1 MAYVIPQGT
10 IHFYKNVPL
19 NPTYN
24 DVLLATSPN
33 SIRGKIGRY
42 EDGSLACNQESYT
55 RVNNES
61 KVRVGLNAEKLYTCN
76 YMSWENNGFGQAG
89 MWFFAFIVNVEYINN
104 NCTEV
109 TYLIDDMSTW
119 FPYCELK
126 QCYVERETPATDNL
140 YEHIEPENLAIGE
153 LIETQNMAYYDLGH
167 TKVLFMAST
176 DSEGNRP
183 EPIPGEDDPYDLS
196 FSWVNGIKSALY
208 YILYDC
214 ESTEDMRKL
223 YQVLNAYN
231 NNGQAENIIAIML
244 VPEFLTENMR
254 DTHFKNAYALD
265 SWTLTAPTS
274 IDGYIPKNKKL
285 FTYPYSR
292 IQLSNTVGGTSEYRY
307 EDFLGGVIEF
317 QVTGCAF
324 GTPSVMVE
332 PRLYL
337 KHVGAD
343 NDQSLLLTN
352 FPQAP
357 CFNDSYRAYLAQNKN
372 SLASQAM
379 LGMMAGVTSIMIG
392 AGLAFGTGG
401 AAAPIGAEIAGLGMM
416 TGGVIST
423 ASSIAKPL
431 AADADA
437 KNLPV
442 KVSGLVQADA
452 LNLVKGVT
460 QIQAKFL
467 TVKREYA
474 EMIDSYFSA
483 YGYTCNKVKVPNI
496 SARAIWNFTKTQG
509 CCVVGNAPA
518 MALKNIASIFDH
530 GVRFW
535 KDPDDIGNYS
545 GNN

>member
-1 MAYVIPQGT
+1 MATGYVIPQG
-10 IHFYKNVPL
+10 IIRFYKNVPL
-19 NPTYN
+19 SPTYN
-24 DVLLATSPN
+24 DVLYAKSGEE
-33 SIRGKIGRY
+33 IYGKIGRY
-42 EDGSLACNQESYT
+42 EDTNLRCTQETYT

-61 KVRVGLNAEKLYTCN
+61 KIRVGINAEYLYTCN
-76 YMSWENNGFGQAG
+76 YMSWQNNGFGKAG
-89 MWFFAFIVNVEYINN
+89 MMFFAFIVNVEYINN
-104 NCTEV
+104 NCTEI

-126 QCYVERETPATDNL
+126 QCYVERETPVSDGL
-140 YEHIEPENLAIGE
+140 YEHLEPENLAIGE
-153 LIETQNMAYYDLGH
+153 LIETQNMSYFDLGD

-176 DSEGNRP
+176 DVN
-183 EPIPGEDDPYDLS
+183 GERREEDETFSAL
-196 FSWVNGIKSALY
+196 SWVNGIKSALCY
-208 YILYDC
+208 EIYDC
-214 ESTEDMRKL
+214 ESPSDMEDL
-223 YQVLNAYN
+223 YQLINDYS

-244 VPEFLTENMR
+244 VPEFLTENIR
-254 DTHFKNAYALD
+254 DTHFKNAYALA

-292 IQLSNTVGGTSEYRY
+292 IQLSNTVGGTNEYRY

-372 SLASQAM
+372 SLASQSVLGVFAGLTSILIG
-379 LGMMAGVTSIMIG
+379 LGMTV
-392 AGLAFGTGG
+392 GTGG
-401 AAAPIGAEIAGLGMM
+401 AATPIGLEMAGAGMTM
-416 TGGVIST
+416 GGVIT
-423 ASSIAKPL
+423 TGSSIAKPI

-483 YGYTCNKVKVPNI
+483 YGYTCNKVKTPNI
-496 SARAIWNFTKTQG
+496 SGRKVWNYTKTQG
-509 CCVVGNAPA
+509 SCVVGNAPA
-518 MALKNIASIFDH
+518 AALKNINDIFDH

-535 KDPDDIGNYS
+535 YDPNDIGDYTK
-545 GNN
+545 NN

>member
-1 MAYVIPQGT
+1 MATGYVIPQG
-10 IHFYKNVPL
+10 IIRFYKNVPL
-19 NPTYN
+19 SPTYN
-24 DVLLATSPN
+24 DVLYAKSGEE
-33 SIRGKIGRY
+33 IYGKIGRY
-42 EDGSLACNQESYT
+42 EDTNLRCTQETYT

-61 KVRVGLNAEKLYTCN
+61 KIRVGINAEYLYTCN
-76 YMSWENNGFGQAG
+76 YMSWQNNGFGKAG
-89 MWFFAFIVNVEYINN
+89 MMFFAFIVNVEYINN
-104 NCTEV
+104 NCTEI

-126 QCYVERETPATDNL
+126 QCYVERETPVSDGL
-140 YEHIEPENLAIGE
+140 YEHLEPENLAIGE
-153 LIETQNMAYYDLGH
+153 LIETQNMSYFDLGD

-176 DSEGNRP
+176 DVN
-183 EPIPGEDDPYDLS
+183 GERREEDETFSAL
-196 FSWVNGIKSALY
+196 SWVNGIKSALCY
-208 YILYDC
+208 AIYDC
-214 ESTEDMRKL
+214 ENASDMEDL
-223 YQVLNAYN
+223 YQLINDYS

-244 VPEFLTENMR
+244 VPEFLTENIR
-254 DTHFKNAYALD
+254 DTHFKNAYALK

-292 IQLSNTVGGTSEYRY
+292 IQLSNTVGGTNEYRY

-357 CFNDSYRAYLAQNKN
+357 CFNDTYRAYLAQNKN
-372 SLASQAM
+372 SLTSQA
-379 LGMMAGVTSIMIG
+379 
-392 AGLAFGTGG
+392 AFGILSSLITITAG
-401 AAAPIGAEIAGLGMM
+401 AALAVGSGGTATPAFIAGMSAMG
-416 TGGVIST
+416 GGVVGLG
-423 ASSIAKPL
+423 SSLAKP
-431 AADADA
+431 AAANSDA

-442 KVSGLVQADA
+442 QMSGLVQADA

-483 YGYTCNKVKVPNI
+483 FGYTCNKVKTPNI
-496 SARAIWNFTKTQG
+496 SGRNVWNYTKTQG
-509 CCVVGNAPA
+509 SCVVGNAPA
-518 MALKNIASIFDH
+518 AALKNINDIFDH

-535 KDPDDIGNYS
+535 HDPNDIGNYS
-545 GNN
+545 KNN

>member
-24 DVLLATSPN
+24 DVLFATSPS
-33 SIRGKIGRY
+33 SIRGKIGRF
-42 EDGSLACNQESYT
+42 EDFSLACNQESYT

-61 KVRVGLNAEKLYTCN
+61 KVRVGLNAERLYTCN
-76 YMSWENNGFGQAG
+76 YMSWENNGFGSAG

-119 FPYCELK
+119 FPYCTLK

-140 YEHIEPENLAIGE
+140 YEHTEPENLAIGE

-176 DSEGNRP
+176 DARGDRR
-183 EPIPGEDDPYDLS
+183 EDDEEFSEL
-196 FSWVNGIKSALY
+196 SWVNGIRSALCY
-208 YILYDC
+208 EIYDC
-214 ESTEDMRKL
+214 SSSSDMDNL
-223 YQVLNAYN
+223 YELINSYN

-274 IDGYIPKNKKL
+274 IDGYVPKNKKL

-292 IQLSNTVGGTSEYRY
+292 IQLSNTVGGTNEYRY
-307 EDFLGGVIEF
+307 EDFLGGAIEF

-372 SLASQAM
+372 SLASQSM
-379 LGMMAGVTSIMIG
+379 LGLMAGVTSIMIG
-392 AGLAFGTGG
+392 AGLTFGTGG
-401 AAAPIGAEIAGLGMM
+401 AGAPIGAEIAGLGMM

-431 AADADA
+431 AANADA
-437 KNLPV
+437 QNLPV

-496 SARAIWNFTKTQG
+496 SARPIWNFTKTQG

-518 MALKNIASIFDH
+518 MALKNIAGIFDH

-535 KDPDDIGNYS
+535 NDPDDIGNYS
-545 GNN
+545 RIN

>member
-24 DVLLATSPN
+24 DVLFATSPN
-33 SIRGKIGRY
+33 SILGKIGRY
-42 EDGSLACNQESYT
+42 EDATLRCNQESYT

-126 QCYVERETPATDNL
+126 ECYVERETPASDNL
-140 YEHIEPENLAIGE
+140 YEHLEPENLAIGE
-153 LIETQNMAYYDLGH
+153 LIETQNMSYYDLGD

-176 DSEGNRP
+176 DVNGDRRE
-183 EPIPGEDDPYDLS
+183 EDETFSAL
-196 FSWVNGIKSALY
+196 SWVNGIKSALCY
-208 YILYDC
+208 EIYDC
-214 ESTEDMRKL
+214 ESPSDMNDL
-223 YQVLNAYN
+223 YQLINDYS

-244 VPEFLTENMR
+244 VPEFLTENIR

-292 IQLSNTVGGTSEYRY
+292 IQLSNTVGGTNEYRY

-372 SLASQAM
+372 SLASQAAWGT
-379 LGMMAGVTSIMIG
+379 LAGITSVIIG
-392 AGLAFGTGG
+392 AGLTFGTGG
-401 AAAPIGAEIAGLGMM
+401 AAAPIMGAQLAGLGMM
-416 TGGVIST
+416 TGGIIS
-423 ASSIAKPL
+423 AGSAIAKPL
-431 AADADA
+431 ATDADA

-518 MALKNIASIFDH
+518 MALKNIADIFDH

>member
-24 DVLLATSPN
+24 DVLFATSPT
-33 SIRGKIGRY
+33 SILGKIGRY
-42 EDGSLACNQESYT
+42 EDTSLRCNQESYT

-126 QCYVERETPATDNL
+126 QCYVERETPASDNL
-140 YEHIEPENLAIGE
+140 YEHLEPENLAIGE
-153 LIETQNMAYYDLGH
+153 LIETQNMAYYDLGD

-176 DSEGNRP
+176 DVN
-183 EPIPGEDDPYDLS
+183 GERREEDETFSAL
-196 FSWVNGIKSALY
+196 SWVNGIKSALCY
-208 YILYDC
+208 EIYDC
-214 ESTEDMRKL
+214 ESSSDMEDL
-223 YQVLNAYN
+223 YQLINDYS

-244 VPEFLTENMR
+244 VPEFLTENIR

-292 IQLSNTVGGTSEYRY
+292 IQLSNTVGGTNEYRY

-372 SLASQAM
+372 SLASQAAWGT
-379 LGMMAGVTSIMIG
+379 LAGITSVIIG
-392 AGLAFGTGG
+392 AGLTFGTGG
-401 AAAPIGAEIAGLGMM
+401 AAAPIMGTQIAGLGMM
-416 TGGVIST
+416 TGGIIS
-423 ASSIAKPL
+423 AGSAIAKPI
-431 AADADA
+431 ATDADA

-518 MALKNIASIFDH
+518 MALKNIADIFDH

>member
-24 DVLLATSPN
+24 DVLLATSPT
-33 SIRGKIGRY
+33 SILGKIGRY
-42 EDGSLACNQESYT
+42 KDATLRCNQESYT

-76 YMSWENNGFGQAG
+76 YMAWENNGFGQAG

-126 QCYVERETPATDNL
+126 QCYVERETPASDNL
-140 YEHIEPENLAIGE
+140 YEHLEPENLAIGE
-153 LIETQNMAYYDLGH
+153 LIETQNMSYFDLGD

-176 DSEGNRP
+176 DQNGDRRE
-183 EPIPGEDDPYDLS
+183 EDETFSAL
-196 FSWVNGIKSALY
+196 SWVNGIKSALCY
-208 YILYDC
+208 EIYDC
-214 ESTEDMRKL
+214 ESPSDMGDL
-223 YQVLNAYN
+223 YQLINDYS

-244 VPEFLTENMR
+244 VPEFLTENIR
-254 DTHFKNAYALD
+254 DTHFKNAYALA

-292 IQLSNTVGGTSEYRY
+292 IELSNTVGGTKEYRY
-307 EDFLGGVIEF
+307 EDFLDGVIEF

-357 CFNDSYRAYLAQNKN
+357 CFNDTYRAYMAQNKN
-372 SLASQAM
+372 SLASQSALGVM
-379 LGMMAGVTSIMIG
+379 AGITSILIGLGMTV
-392 AGLAFGTGG
+392 GTGG
-401 AAAPIGAEIAGLGMM
+401 AAAPVGLEMAGAGMM
-416 TGGVIST
+416 MGGVIST
-423 ASSIAKPL
+423 AGSIAKPL
-431 AADADA
+431 ASVADAE
-437 KNLPV
+437 NLPV